1 MAILGLKMDAHN
13 VYLKPF
19 KTIDFTLNDVELAGI
34 HYTIE
39 VQSGWTRIVVDGKPT
54 AGPLQLPRDHRA
66 YHIQFIK

>member
-1 MAILGLKMDAHN
+1 
-13 VYLKPF
+13 
-19 KTIDFTLNDVELAGI
+19 VELAGI